1 MNNPSMLQI
10 ERADGRFI
18 YRTAGVAVDRDRVLI
33 HRSEDD
39 DFWALP
45 GGRVEMGEIASEAL
59 AREMHE
65 ELGIQVEV
73 GRLLWIVEN
82 FFTYAGYACH
92 ELALYF
98 WMTLPPDAPLRRA
111 AGPFYGDEF
120 GLPLIFRWLP
130 FDQLPATELYPIFLK
145 RRLLAIPDHPQHVIV
160 RPHPQAGAPPEV
172 ILP

>member
-1 MNNPSMLQI
+1 MDNASMLQI
-10 ERADGRFI
+10 ERTDRRFI

-59 AREMHE
+59 AREMQE
-65 ELGIQVEV
+65 ELGVQVEV

-82 FFTYAGYACH
+82 FFTHEGYACH

-98 WMTLPPDAPLRRA
+98 WMTLPLEAPVRRA

-130 FDQLPATELYPIFLK
+130 LDQLPATELYPIFLK
-145 RRLLAIPDHPQHVIV
+145 KHLRAIPDHPQHVIV
-160 RPHPQAGAPPEV
+160 RPHPQAGALPEV

>member
-1 MNNPSMLQI
+1 MDNSSMLQI
-10 ERADGRFI
+10 EHEDHLFG
-18 YRTAGVAVDRDRVLI
+18 YRTVGVAVDRDRVLI
-33 HRSEDD
+33 HRAEMD

-59 AREMHE
+59 AREMQE
-65 ELGIQVEV
+65 ELGVQIEV
-73 GRLLWIVEN
+73 RRLLWIVEN

-98 WMTLPPDAPLRRA
+98 LMALPPDAPLRRA

-120 GLPLIFRWLP
+120 GRPLIFRWLP

-145 RRLLAIPDHPQHVIV
+145 EHLLAIPDHPQHIV
-160 RPHPQAGAPPEV
+160 VRSP
-172 ILP
+172 